1 MDARVY
7 VGGTCESVIFL
18 ESVESSV
25 NRAQTTKAVK
35 TASERILT
43 PSSSSSSDAIQ
54 PQIYRVCVQGL
65 RQLILDPCNF
75 SPEL

>member
-43 PSSSSSSDAIQ
+43 PSSSSDAIQ